1 MMMTIS
7 WTRKSRC
14 WHVSGKERG
23 RIKED
28 MYCYYGRNL
37 RYLQRTSVNF
47 LCVSSLIM
55 SHCPQ
60 STGLVPIDSALSP
73 HFSQLKNLRTLSP
86 PKRRVENQRERC
98 LNADFAA
105 CFKFLLPIWCFSG
118 LHVQAGRPTMVAPYQ
133 GTLSPLHDC
142 LVEHLPPPLLQL
154 PFWNWSKM
162 KNGLSELMKETPDQ
176 SSLLRHQD

>member
-1 MMMTIS
+1 MLARLWQRRRSDEGIYSSIMGGICNIY
-7 WTRKSRC
+7 KEVDFFVC
-14 WHVSGKERG
+14 FLPHYVSLSPEHWF
-23 RIKED
+23 I
-28 MYCYYGRNL
+28 
-37 RYLQRTSVNF
+37 T
-47 LCVSSLIM
+47 
-55 SHCPQ
+55 
-60 STGLVPIDSALSP
+60 TSALSS

-86 PKRRVENQRERC
+86 PKRGVENQGERC

-142 LVEHLPPPLLQL
+142 LVEHPPLLQL

-176 SSLLRHQD
+176 SRRLRHQD